1 LGFSFI
7 GRSLTSFEADLCCV
21 FHLELIDYMKK
32 IIPLL
37 ALLSILYSCAPEKPH
52 VLVFSNTKGYRH
64 ASIKAGK
71 AALQKLGQEKGFDV
85 DTTEVSSDFNEE
97 NLKKYN
103 AVVFLSTTGDVLDQ
117 MQQNSFKRFIQGGG
131 GYVGIHAA
139 ADTEYDWWWY
149 GKLVG
154 AYFKS
159 HPATQEAKFIKVKAF
174 GNGVNLPDEW
184 IRTDELYNYKKIAE
198 DINVLYKLDET
209 SYQGGEN
216 GDNHPIAWYHDF
228 DGGRSFYTG
237 MGHTDESF
245 ADPLYLDHVYQ
256 GILYAV
262 GESKPDFS
270 KATEKKMPEA
280 NRFTKVVLDS
290 FFDEPT
296 EMDILPDGRII
307 FLERK
312 GNVKMYNPKTDSISV
327 INTFNVNTKF
337 EDGMLGLAHDP
348 DFETN
353 KWLYIYY
360 SHPEKSANVL
370 SRFVFDGE
378 KIDQSSE
385 KLMLEV
391 ATQRESCCHTGGS
404 IVFGPGKN
412 LFVSSGDNTN
422 PFESDG
428 YSPADERKG
437 RHPYDAQGS
446 SSNTNDLRGKILRIH
461 PEPDGTYTI
470 PEGNL
475 FPKGEE
481 KTRPEIYVMGNRNP
495 YRISVD
501 QRTGFLYWGEVGP
514 DAGNEGPERGPR
526 GYDEVNQ
533 AQKAGYFGWPLF
545 VGGNYAYAK
554 YDFEKKTVGPRHDP
568 LKPINTSPNNTG
580 KIELPPVSPPFIWYP
595 YAESPDF
602 PLVKTGGRNAMAGPV
617 YYSEN
622 YIGTEGA
629 FPEYMDG
636 KLIIYDWMRN
646 WIRLVTMNEKGAI
659 MDIEPF
665 LDGNQFN
672 NTIDMAYGPD
682 GKLYTLEYGT
692 AWFKQ
697 NSDARLSRIDF
708 NAGNRAPLAILKASK
723 SSGALPM
730 PVNFSAGE
738 SADPDGDAVT
748 YELDI
753 NGKVLTT
760 NTGEFSFT
768 FDKAGI
774 YHPKLTVTD
783 SKGSKSSVDVTIIA
797 GNEPPVIDIATDGSD
812 RFLPGGSANYKVTVT
827 DKEDGT
833 TSDGEIRSNRVL
845 VTLDFHPQGYD
856 MTKIAQGHQRSEMP
870 GKLLIAESDCKSCH
884 LIDQKS
890 AGPAYRDVAKRYAKE
905 VRAVELLSDKV
916 LKGGSGVWGEV
927 AMAAHPQL
935 TRAQT
940 VQMVEYILSLAKEE
954 KVTSLPLSGK
964 ANFAVVPPP
973 GPTATAAYVLTV
985 TYEDNGA
992 NGMPS
997 LSSTKQFVLKS
1008 PSLRMTEATD
1018 LKGGIR
1024 KMSAAGY
1031 DFVENITHN
1040 SSLTF
1045 TDIDL
1050 TGVSKLNF
1058 VTVEMGK
1065 VKGGEI
1071 EVRLDSP
1078 DGTQLGTVSF
1088 TNSPRIEVRAG
1099 IFSRPSGI
1107 ALKEVTGKHNLVLIF
1122 KNDQAGEE
1130 TLFSLFQVVLGK

>member
-1 LGFSFI
+1 
-7 GRSLTSFEADLCCV
+7 
-21 FHLELIDYMKK
+21 MKR
-32 IIPLL
+32 IIPAL
-37 ALLSILYSCAPEKPH
+37 ALLVLFFSCKQEAPR
-52 VLVFSNTKGYRH
+52 VLVFSKTKGYRH
-64 ASIKAGK
+64 ESITAGK
-71 AALQKLGQEKGFDV
+71 AALQKLGAEKGFAV
-85 DTTEVSSDFNEE
+85 DTTEVAEDFTEE
-97 NLKKYN
+97 NLKKYR
-103 AVVFLSTTGDVLDQ
+103 AVVFLSTTMDVLDEL
-117 MQQNSFKRFIQGGG
+117 QQNTFKRFIQGGG
-131 GYVGIHAA
+131 GFVGIHAA

-159 HPATQEAKFIKVKAF
+159 HPKTQEAKFKKVKPF

-184 IRTDELYNYKKIAE
+184 IRTDELYNYKKISDE
-198 DINVLYKLDET
+198 IIPLFMLDES

-237 MGHTDESF
+237 MGHTDESYV
-245 ADPLYLDHVYQ
+245 DPMFLDHVYQ
-256 GILYAV
+256 GILYAI
-262 GESKPDFS
+262 GEGKPDFS
-270 KATEKKMPEA
+270 KAKEKKMPEP
-280 NRFTKVVLDS
+280 NRFTKVVLGS
-290 FFDEPT
+290 YFDEPT

-312 GNVKMYNPKTDSISV
+312 GAVKMYDPKNDSIYV
-327 INTFNVNTKF
+327 INNFNVNTKF

-360 SHPEKSANVL
+360 AHPEKSANVL

-385 KLMLEV
+385 KQMLEV
-391 ATQRESCCHTGGS
+391 ATQRLNCCHTGGS
-404 IVFGPGKN
+404 IVFDANKN
-412 LFVSSGDNTN
+412 LYVSSGDNVS

-428 YSPADERKG
+428 YSPADERPG
-437 RHPYDAQGS
+437 RRTFDGQGS

-501 QRTGFLYWGEVGP
+501 QKTGFLYWGEVGP
-514 DAGNEGPERGPR
+514 DAGNDHPERGPR

-545 VGGNYAYAK
+545 VGGNYAYGK

-568 LKPINTSPNNTG
+568 LKPINSSPNNTG
-580 KIELPPVSPPFIWYP
+580 KVELPPVSPPFIWYP

-622 YIGTEGA
+622 YKGKEGS
-629 FPEYMDG
+629 FPDYMDG

-646 WIRLVTMNEKGAI
+646 WMRLVTMNDKGAI

-665 LDGNQFN
+665 MDGTQFN

-697 NSDARLSRIDF
+697 NPDSRLSRIDF
-708 NAGNRAPLAILKASK
+708 NPGNRVPVASLKANK
-723 SSGALPM
+723 NAGATPFN
-730 PVNFSAGE
+730 VEFSAGE
-738 SADPDGDAVT
+738 STDPDGDAVT
-748 YELDI
+748 YELEIKDQI
-753 NGKVLTT
+753 LKSENG
-760 NTGEFSFT
+760 NFSFT
-768 FDKAGI
+768 FDKPGI
-774 YHPKLTVTD
+774 YRPKLTMTDANAAKSTNEVT
-783 SKGSKSSVDVTIIA
+783 VIA
-797 GNEPPVIDIATDGSD
+797 GNEPPVIEVSVEGSD
-812 RFLPGGSANYKVTVT
+812 RFLTGSFANYKIIVN
-827 DKEDGT
+827 DKEDGST
-833 TSDGEIRSNRVL
+833 ADGKISSDRVL
-845 VTLDFHPQGYD
+845 VTLDYHPQGHD
-856 MTKIAQGHQRSEMP
+856 MTKIAQGHQRSELP

-884 LIDQKS
+884 LIDQRS

-905 VRAVELLSDKV
+905 VRAVEVLSDKV
-916 LKGGSGVWGEV
+916 LKGGSGVWGDV

-935 TRAQT
+935 SKAQA
-940 VQMVEYILSLAKEE
+940 VQMVEYVLSLANEE
-954 KVTSLPLSGK
+954 KVVSLPLTGK
-964 ANFAVVPPP
+964 ANFAAVPPP
-973 GPTATAAYVLTV
+973 GPTATSAYVLTV

-997 LSSTKQFVLKS
+997 LLSTKQFIFKS
-1008 PSLRMTEATD
+1008 PALNMTDATD
-1018 LKGGIR
+1018 LKGGTR
-1024 KMSAAGY
+1024 KASAAGY
-1031 DFVENITHN
+1031 NFIENIKHN
-1040 SSLTF
+1040 SSATF
-1045 TDIDL
+1045 KEVDL
-1050 TGVSKLNF
+1050 SGAGKINF
-1058 VTVEMGK
+1058 VVVETGP
-1065 VKGGEI
+1065 VKSGEI
-1071 EVRLDSP
+1071 EVWLDSTE
-1078 DGTQLGTVSF
+1078 GTKLGTVSF
-1088 TNSPRIEVRAG
+1088 ASSPKMEVQAG
-1099 IFSRPSGI
+1099 VFMRPSGI
-1107 ALKEVTGKHNLVLIF
+1107 SFKPVAGKHDVILVF
-1122 KNDQAGEE
+1122 KNDKAGEGD
-1130 TLFSLFQVVLGK
+1130 LFSLFQFMLGK